1 MKLNCKFL
9 VAAVAG
15 VVLGAAPIL
24 AHHSY
29 SAEFDRTKT
38 ITITGTVTK
47 VEWANPHARF
57 YFDAKNDKG
66 VMVNWNFELGSPN
79 GLMRLG
85 WNRNSLKL
93 GSVITVVGTLAKN
106 SPYVGTASTVT
117 LEGGR
122 RLFAG
127 SSEGDPNTP

>member
-106 SPYVGTASTVT
+106 SPYVGNASTVT

>member
-1 MKLNCKFL
+1 MKLNTKPVL
-9 VAAVAG
+9 AAGIAL
-15 VVLGAAPIL
+15 VLGAAPIL

-29 SAEFDRTKT
+29 SAEFDRNKR
-38 ITITGTVTK
+38 ITITGTVTR

-66 VMVNWNFELGSPN
+66 EMVNWNFELASPN

-85 WNRNSLKL
+85 WTRNSLKV
-93 GSVITVVGTLAKN
+93 GDVITVEGTLARN
-106 SPYVGTASTVT
+106 NPYVGNTTNVR
-117 LEGGR
+117 LQGGK

-127 SSEGDPNTP
+127 SSEGDPATP

>member
-1 MKLNCKFL
+1 MKLKSGL
-9 VAAVAG
+9 IAASLSLI
-15 VVLGAAPIL
+15 LGAAPL
-24 AHHSY
+24 VAHHSY
-29 SAEFDRTKT
+29 AAEFDRNKP

-66 VMVNWNFELGSPN
+66 EMVNWNFELASPN

-85 WNRNSLKL
+85 WSRNSLKV
-93 GSVITVVGTLAKN
+93 GDVVVVVGTLAKN
-106 SPYVGTASTVT
+106 SPYVGNTTSVT
-117 LEGGR
+117 LQGGK

-127 SSEGDPNTP
+127 SSQGDADTQ

>member
-1 MKLNCKFL
+1 MKLKSGL
-9 VAAVAG
+9 IAASLSLI
-15 VVLGAAPIL
+15 LGAAPL
-24 AHHSY
+24 VAHHSY
-29 SAEFDRTKT
+29 SAEFDRNKP

-66 VMVNWNFELGSPN
+66 EMVNWNFELASPN

-85 WNRNSLKL
+85 WTRNSLKV
-93 GSVITVVGTLAKN
+93 GDVVVVVGTLAKN
-106 SPYVGTASTVT
+106 SPYVGNTTSVT
-117 LEGGR
+117 LQGGK

-127 SSEGDPNTP
+127 SSQGDADTQ

>member
-1 MKLNCKFL
+1 MKLNTRSLIAACIAL
-9 VAAVAG
+9 VV
-15 VVLGAAPIL
+15 GAAPLL

-29 SAEFDRTKT
+29 AAEFDRNKR
-38 ITITGTVTK
+38 ITITGVVTK

-66 VMVNWNFELGSPN
+66 EMVNWNFELASPN

-85 WNRNSLKL
+85 WTRNSLKV
-93 GSVITVVGTLAKN
+93 GDVITVDGTLAKN
-106 SPYVGTASTVT
+106 SPYVGNTTSVR

-127 SSEGDPNTP
+127 SSEGDPTTP

>member
-1 MKLNCKFL
+1 MKLKSGFL
-9 VAAVAG
+9 IAALVSLILA
-15 VVLGAAPIL
+15 AAPL
-24 AHHSY
+24 VAHHSY
-29 SAEFDRTKT
+29 AAEFDRNKP

-85 WNRNSLKL
+85 WTRNSLKI
-93 GSVITVVGTLAKN
+93 GDTITVVGTLAKN
-106 SPYVGTASTVT
+106 SPYVGNASNVT
-117 LEGGR
+117 IAGGR

>member
-1 MKLNCKFL
+1 MKLKSGL
-9 VAAVAG
+9 IAASLSLI
-15 VVLGAAPIL
+15 LGAAPL
-24 AHHSY
+24 VAHHSY
-29 SAEFDRTKT
+29 SAEFDRNKP

-66 VMVNWNFELGSPN
+66 EMVNWNFELASPN

-85 WNRNSLKL
+85 WSRNSLKV
-93 GSVITVVGTLAKN
+93 GDVVVVVGTLAKN
-106 SPYVGTASTVT
+106 SPYVGNTTSVT
-117 LEGGR
+117 LQGGK

-127 SSEGDPNTP
+127 SSQGDADTQ

>member
-1 MKLNCKFL
+1 MKLKSGSL
-9 VAAVAG
+9 IAASLSLI
-15 VVLGAAPIL
+15 LGAAPL
-24 AHHSY
+24 VAHHSY
-29 SAEFDRTKT
+29 AAEFDRNKKVEL
-38 ITITGTVTK
+38 TGAVTK

-57 YFDAKNDKG
+57 YIDAKNDKG

-85 WNRNSLKL
+85 WSRNSLKI
-93 GSVITVVGTLAKN
+93 GTIVTVVGTLAKN
-106 SPYVGTASTVT
+106 SPYVGNASTVT
-117 LEGGR
+117 IEGGK